1 MCLKSLLS
9 PSRFGD
15 PRAQKMSAREQLRIH
30 RDGDIFKPLKIRFE
44 SRIGLV
50 KAHIKEELLNLS
62 QAVAFV

>member
-9 PSRFGD
+9 PSRFGN

-50 KAHIKEELLNLS
+50 KAHIKE
-62 QAVAFV
+62 